1 VKKSGDATPKYVL
14 RSMREKRGWTQEEL
28 AEKIGTTGVTVSRWE
43 SGVTS
48 PSAFFRKKLST
59 VYGMS
64 VEELGS
70 LLKEDTN
77 QEVEVLPRDS
87 KQDKKL
93 AEEALSAPA
102 PEQQTPIFLFNE
114 PLPNAHEL
122 YGRRHERD
130 TLISRTFRKAS
141 TSIVGPRRSG
151 KTWLVQYLLHVAPH
165 ELGSR
170 FCVKY
175 FDATMP
181 SCSTVM
187 GFVEEVLE
195 EFGVPVSRSQR
206 GLVALEK
213 GLKSL
218 KAKNKVPVLCI
229 DEFEGFSNRQEFTL
243 DFFRALRAMTQKFD
257 LALVVVSRSPLS
269 QVVGKDVETSGFFNI
284 FEPCTLA
291 PFAVQEAREF
301 IQAKGQQAN
310 FGQLEN
316 ACMWKYG
323 EVSEQEWPPLRL
335 QLVGKML
342 LAEQGKPRD
351 DPLYWQHF
359 EQRLERV
366 YRGVVY

>member
-1 VKKSGDATPKYVL
+1 MKKSGDATPKYVL

-28 AEKIGTTGVTVSRWE
+28 AEMIGTTGVTVSRWE

-48 PSAFFRKKLST
+48 PGRFFRKKLST
-59 VYGMS
+59 VYGKS
-64 VEELGS
+64 VEELGR
-70 LLKEDTN
+70 LLEEGTN
-77 QEVEVLPRDS
+77 QEAPPQDS
-87 KQDKKL
+87 GQGEKL
-93 AEEALSAPA
+93 AEEALSTPA
-102 PEQQTPIFLFNE
+102 SEQPKPIFLFNE
-114 PLPNAHEL
+114 PLPNACEL
-122 YGRRHERD
+122 YGRRRERD

-175 FDATMP
+175 LDATMP

-187 GFVEEVLE
+187 GFVDEVLE

-257 LALVVVSRSPLS
+257 LALVIVSRTSLS

-284 FEPCTLA
+284 FEPCTLV

-342 LAEQGKPRD
+342 LAEQGQLRD
-351 DPLYWQHF
+351 DPLYWRHF
-359 EQRLERV
+359 EQRLENV